1 MSGKCSCRYGT
12 SMKARG
18 RLSWPMSTTCCCIAA
33 RISCQKRPIWTDWKP
48 DQHLF
53 LFFFPYGGKWGESG
67 RPLQLGCSYSGG
79 SVYTCLLYCR
89 LRVFVWWYGVCVLTL
104 VSSTYVWCTF
114 NSYGANGRLSPLF
127 SPIFFIFPGSDM
139 CERARVYVCAWACT
153 SVSVLYW
160 CVLVYTGCLQGM
172 RKV

>member
-53 LFFFPYGGKWGESG
+53 LFFFPYAYGGKWGESG

-89 LRVFVWWYGVCVLTL
+89 LRVFVWWYG
-104 VSSTYVWCTF
+104 
-114 NSYGANGRLSPLF
+114 RLSPLF

-153 SVSVLYW
+153 SVSVL
-160 CVLVYTGCLQGM
+160 
-172 RKV
+172 